1 MKILLM
7 GEYSNV
13 HATLAEGLRKLGH
26 HVTVL
31 SNGDFWKNYP
41 RDIDLVRKP
50 GKLGGIMYLM
60 KLYTIVHKLRGYDIV
75 QLINPMFLE
84 LKAERI
90 FPIYQYLRKHNK
102 KVILGG
108 FGMDYYWVS
117 VCCKDKPLRY
127 SDFNMGNQ
135 LRTNTDALKERKDW
149 LGTEKG
155 RLNQMIAEDCDGI
168 ITGLYE
174 YWACYQPG
182 FPQKTTFIPFPIKP
196 KLITSG
202 NGNSYTN
209 AENHQVIPLDIPK
222 KVKLFIGINKSRSE
236 YKGTDIMLKAAQ
248 AITKKYPDKTE
259 LRIAE
264 SIPFA
269 EYVKMMNGSDAILDQ
284 LYSYTPSMNPLE
296 AMARGIICIG
306 GGEPENYEI
315 IHEDKLRPIINVL
328 PNYESVYQELEH
340 LVLHPELVP
349 LLKQQSIEYINKH
362 HDYIKVAKRYEAFY
376 QKLLIDH
383 SAQTVPLVSLK

>member
-50 GKLGGIMYLM
+50 GKLGGIMYMM
-60 KLYTIVHKLRGYDIV
+60 KLYTNVHKLRGYDIV

-102 KVILGG
+102 KIILGG

-127 SDFNMGNQ
+127 SDFNIGDN

-174 YWACYQPG
+174 YWACYQPS

-196 KLITSG
+196 QLITSG
-202 NGNSYTN
+202 NSNSYIHV
-209 AENHQVIPLDIPK
+209 ENHQVISLDISK

-248 AITKKYPDKTE
+248 DIAKKYPDKTE

-328 PNYESVYQELEH
+328 PNYESVYQQLEH

-349 LLKQQSIEYINKH
+349 LLKQQSIEYISKH

-376 QKLLIDH
+376 QKLLIR
-383 SAQTVPLVSLK
+383 

>member
-26 HVTVL
+26 EVTVL

-50 GKLGGIMYLM
+50 GKLGGIMYMM
-60 KLYTIVHKLRGYDIV
+60 KLYTNVHKLRGYDIV

-102 KVILGG
+102 KIILGG

-127 SDFNMGNQ
+127 SDFNIGDE
-135 LRTNTDALKERKDW
+135 LRTNADALKERKDW

-248 AITKKYPDKTE
+248 AIAKKYPDKTE

-264 SIPFA
+264 NIPFA

-306 GGEPENYEI
+306 GGEPENYKI

-376 QKLLIDH
+376 QKLLIR
-383 SAQTVPLVSLK
+383 

>member
-50 GKLGGIMYLM
+50 GKLGGIIYMM

-84 LKAERI
+84 LKAECI

-127 SDFNMGNQ
+127 SDFNIGDK

-174 YWACYQPG
+174 YWACYQLS

-196 KLITSG
+196 QLITP
-202 NGNSYTN
+202 GNSNSHTYV
-209 AENHQVIPLDIPK
+209 ENHQVIPLDIPK

-248 AITKKYPDKTE
+248 AIAKKYPDKTE

-349 LLKQQSIEYINKH
+349 LLKQQSIEYISKH
-362 HDYIKVAKRYEAFY
+362 HDYIKVAERYEAYY
-376 QKLLIDH
+376 QTLLI
-383 SAQTVPLVSLK
+383 

>member
-1 MKILLM
+1 MKILLI

-50 GKLGGIMYLM
+50 GKLGGIMYM
-60 KLYTIVHKLRGYDIV
+60 IKLYTIVHKLRGYDIV

-127 SDFNMGNQ
+127 SDFNIGNK

-174 YWACYQPG
+174 YWACYQPS

-196 KLITSG
+196 QLITP
-202 NGNSYTN
+202 GNSNSHTYV
-209 AENHQVIPLDIPK
+209 ENHQVIPLDIPK

-248 AITKKYPDKTE
+248 DIAKKYPDKTE

-264 SIPFA
+264 NIPFA

-328 PNYESVYQELEH
+328 PNYESVYQKLEH

-349 LLKQQSIEYINKH
+349 LLKQQSIEYISKH

-376 QKLLIDH
+376 QKLLIR
-383 SAQTVPLVSLK
+383 

>member
-50 GKLGGIMYLM
+50 GKLGGIMYM
-60 KLYTIVHKLRGYDIV
+60 IKLYTIVHKLIGYDIV

-84 LKAERI
+84 LKAECI

-108 FGMDYYWVS
+108 FGMDYYWVN

-127 SDFNMGNQ
+127 SDFNIGDK

-174 YWACYQPG
+174 YWACYQPS

-196 KLITSG
+196 QLITP
-202 NGNSYTN
+202 GNSNSHTYV
-209 AENHQVIPLDIPK
+209 ENHQVIPLDIPK

-248 AITKKYPDKTE
+248 AIAKKYPDKTE

-264 SIPFA
+264 NIPFA

-328 PNYESVYQELEH
+328 PNYESVYQKLEH

-349 LLKQQSIEYINKH
+349 LLKQQSIEYISKH

-376 QKLLIDH
+376 QKLLIR
-383 SAQTVPLVSLK
+383 

>member
-50 GKLGGIMYLM
+50 GKLGGIMYMM
-60 KLYTIVHKLRGYDIV
+60 KLYTNVHKLKGYDIV

-102 KVILGG
+102 KIILGG

-127 SDFNMGNQ
+127 SDFNIGDE
-135 LRTNTDALKERKDW
+135 LRTNADALKERKDW

-174 YWACYQPG
+174 YWACYQPS

-196 KLITSG
+196 QLITSE
-202 NGNSYTN
+202 NTNSYTYV
-209 AENHQVIPLDIPK
+209 ENHQVISLDIPK
-222 KVKLFIGINKSRSE
+222 KVKLFIGINKNRSE

-248 AITKKYPDKTE
+248 AIAKKYPDKTE

-376 QKLLIDH
+376 QKLLIR
-383 SAQTVPLVSLK
+383 

>member
-50 GKLGGIMYLM
+50 GKLGGIMYMM

-127 SDFNMGNQ
+127 SDFNIGEE
-135 LRTNTDALKERKDW
+135 LRTNSDALKERKDW

-168 ITGLYE
+168 VTGLYE
-174 YWACYQPG
+174 YWACYQPS

-196 KLITSG
+196 QLITP
-202 NGNSYTN
+202 GNSNSHTYV
-209 AENHQVIPLDIPK
+209 ENHQVISLDIPK
-222 KVKLFIGINKSRSE
+222 KVKLFIGINKNRSE

-248 AITKKYPDKTE
+248 AIAKKYPDKTE

-376 QKLLIDH
+376 QKLLIR
-383 SAQTVPLVSLK
+383 

>member
-50 GKLGGIMYLM
+50 GKLGGIMYM
-60 KLYTIVHKLRGYDIV
+60 IKLYTIVHKLRGYDIV

-127 SDFNMGNQ
+127 SDFNIGDE
-135 LRTNTDALKERKDW
+135 LRTNADALKERKDW

-174 YWACYQPG
+174 YWACYQPS

-196 KLITSG
+196 QLITP
-202 NGNSYTN
+202 GNSNSHTYV
-209 AENHQVIPLDIPK
+209 ENHQIIPLDIPK

-248 AITKKYPDKTE
+248 AIAKKYPDKTE

-264 SIPFA
+264 NIPFA

-349 LLKQQSIEYINKH
+349 LLKQQSIEYISKH

-376 QKLLIDH
+376 QKLLIR
-383 SAQTVPLVSLK
+383 

>member
-26 HVTVL
+26 EVTVL

-50 GKLGGIMYLM
+50 GKLGGIMYMM
-60 KLYTIVHKLRGYDIV
+60 KLYTNVHKLKGYDIV

-102 KVILGG
+102 KIILGG

-127 SDFNMGNQ
+127 SDFNIGDE
-135 LRTNTDALKERKDW
+135 LRTNADALKERKDW

-248 AITKKYPDKTE
+248 AIAKKYPDKTE

-349 LLKQQSIEYINKH
+349 LLKQQSIEYISKH

-376 QKLLIDH
+376 QKLLIR
-383 SAQTVPLVSLK
+383 

>member
-222 KVKLFIGINKSRSE
+222 KIKLFIGINKSRSE

-248 AITKKYPDKTE
+248 AIAKKYPDKAE

-376 QKLLIDH
+376 QKLLIR
-383 SAQTVPLVSLK
+383 

>member
-50 GKLGGIMYLM
+50 GKLGGIMYM
-60 KLYTIVHKLRGYDIV
+60 IKLYTIVHKLRGYDIV

-84 LKAERI
+84 LKAECI

-108 FGMDYYWVS
+108 FGMDYYWVN

-127 SDFNMGNQ
+127 SDFNIGDK

-174 YWACYQPG
+174 YWACYQPS

-196 KLITSG
+196 QLITP
-202 NGNSYTN
+202 GNSNSHTYV
-209 AENHQVIPLDIPK
+209 ENHQVIPLDIPK

-248 AITKKYPDKTE
+248 AIAKKYPDKTE

-264 SIPFA
+264 NIPFA

-376 QKLLIDH
+376 QKLLIR
-383 SAQTVPLVSLK
+383 

>member
-41 RDIDLVRKP
+41 RDINMVRKP
-50 GKLGGIMYLM
+50 GKLGGIMYLI
-60 KLYTIVHKLRGYDIV
+60 KLYTIVHKLHGYDIV

-90 FPIYQYLRKHNK
+90 FPIYRYLRKHNK
-102 KVILGG
+102 RVVLGG

-117 VCCKDKPLRY
+117 VCCNDKPLRY
-127 SDFNMGNQ
+127 SDFNMGSE
-135 LRTNTDALKERKDW
+135 LRTNADALKERKDW
-149 LGTEKG
+149 IGTTKEQ
-155 RLNQMIAEDCDGI
+155 LNRMIAEDCDGI
-168 ITGLYE
+168 VTGLYE
-174 YWACYQPG
+174 YWACYQPS
-182 FPQKTTFIPFPIKP
+182 FPQKTAFIPFPIHTYAQP
-196 KLITSG
+196 S
-202 NGNSYTN
+202 
-209 AENHQVIPLDIPK
+209 DIPPTIPQ

-236 YKGTDIMLKAAQ
+236 YKGTDIMLKAVL
-248 AITKKYPDKTE
+248 AIAKKYPERTE
-259 LRIAE
+259 LRIAQNV
-264 SIPFA
+264 PFSQ
-269 EYVKMMNGSDAILDQ
+269 YVEMMNGSDAILDQ

-296 AMARGIICIG
+296 AMSRGIICIG

-315 IHEDKLRPIINVL
+315 LHEEQLRPIINVL

-340 LVLHPELVP
+340 LVLHPELMIE
-349 LLKQQSIEYINKH
+349 LKRQSIVYINKH
-362 HDYIKVAKRYEAFY
+362 HDYLKVARKYEKYY
-376 QKLLIDH
+376 QKIL
-383 SAQTVPLVSLK
+383 S

>member
-50 GKLGGIMYLM
+50 GKLGGIMYMM

-84 LKAERI
+84 LKAECI

-108 FGMDYYWVS
+108 FGMDYYWVN

-127 SDFNMGNQ
+127 SDFNIGDK

-174 YWACYQPG
+174 YWACYQPS

-196 KLITSG
+196 QLITP
-202 NGNSYTN
+202 GNSNSHTYV
-209 AENHQVIPLDIPK
+209 ENHQVIPLDIPK

-248 AITKKYPDKTE
+248 AIAKKYPDKTE

-264 SIPFA
+264 NIPFA

-376 QKLLIDH
+376 QKLLIR
-383 SAQTVPLVSLK
+383 

>member
-50 GKLGGIMYLM
+50 GKLGGIMYMM
-60 KLYTIVHKLRGYDIV
+60 KLYTIVHKLIGYDIV

-127 SDFNMGNQ
+127 SDFNIGNK

-174 YWACYQPG
+174 YWACYQPS

-196 KLITSG
+196 QLITP
-202 NGNSYTN
+202 GNSNSHTYV
-209 AENHQVIPLDIPK
+209 ENHQVIPLDIPK

-248 AITKKYPDKTE
+248 AIAKKYPDKTE

-328 PNYESVYQELEH
+328 PNYESVYQKLEH

-349 LLKQQSIEYINKH
+349 LLKQQSIEYISKH

-376 QKLLIDH
+376 QKLLIR
-383 SAQTVPLVSLK
+383 

>member
-50 GKLGGIMYLM
+50 GKLGGIMYM
-60 KLYTIVHKLRGYDIV
+60 IKLYTIVHKLIGYDIV

-127 SDFNMGNQ
+127 SDFNIGNK

-174 YWACYQPG
+174 YWACYQPS

-196 KLITSG
+196 QLITSG
-202 NGNSYTN
+202 NSNSHTYV
-209 AENHQVIPLDIPK
+209 ENHQVIPLDIPK

-248 AITKKYPDKTE
+248 AIAKKYPDKTE

-264 SIPFA
+264 NIPFA

-328 PNYESVYQELEH
+328 PNYESVYQKLEH

-349 LLKQQSIEYINKH
+349 LLKQQSIEYISKH

-376 QKLLIDH
+376 QKLLIR
-383 SAQTVPLVSLK
+383 

>member
-1 MKILLM
+1 MKILLL

-127 SDFNMGNQ
+127 SDFNMGEE
-135 LRTNTDALKERKDW
+135 LRTNADALKERKDW

-168 ITGLYE
+168 VTGLYE
-174 YWACYQPG
+174 YWACYQPS

-202 NGNSYTN
+202 NTNSYTYV
-209 AENHQVIPLDIPK
+209 ENHQVISLDIPK
-222 KVKLFIGINKSRSE
+222 KVKLFIGINKNRSE

-248 AITKKYPDKTE
+248 AIAKKYPDKTE

-264 SIPFA
+264 NIPFA

-349 LLKQQSIEYINKH
+349 LLKQQSIEYISKH

-376 QKLLIDH
+376 QKLLIR
-383 SAQTVPLVSLK
+383 

>member
-50 GKLGGIMYLM
+50 GKLGGIMYMM

-84 LKAERI
+84 LKAECI

-127 SDFNMGNQ
+127 SDFNIGDK

-155 RLNQMIAEDCDGI
+155 RLNQMIAENCDGI

-174 YWACYQPG
+174 YWACYQPS

-196 KLITSG
+196 QLITP
-202 NGNSYTN
+202 GNSNSHTYV
-209 AENHQVIPLDIPK
+209 ENHQVIPLDIPK

-248 AITKKYPDKTE
+248 AIAKKYPDKTE

-264 SIPFA
+264 NIPFA

-376 QKLLIDH
+376 QKLLI
-383 SAQTVPLVSLK
+383 

>member
-50 GKLGGIMYLM
+50 GKLGGIMYMM

-84 LKAERI
+84 LKAECI

-127 SDFNMGNQ
+127 SDFNIGNK

-174 YWACYQPG
+174 YWACYQPS

-196 KLITSG
+196 QLITP
-202 NGNSYTN
+202 GNSNSHTYV
-209 AENHQVIPLDIPK
+209 ENHQVIPLDIPK

-248 AITKKYPDKTE
+248 AIAKKYPDKTE

-264 SIPFA
+264 NIPFA

-376 QKLLIDH
+376 QKLLIR
-383 SAQTVPLVSLK
+383 

>member
-50 GKLGGIMYLM
+50 GKLGGIMYM
-60 KLYTIVHKLRGYDIV
+60 IKLYTIVHKLRGYDIV

-174 YWACYQPG
+174 YWACYQPS

-196 KLITSG
+196 QLITP
-202 NGNSYTN
+202 GNSNSHTYV
-209 AENHQVIPLDIPK
+209 ENHQIIPLDIPK

-248 AITKKYPDKTE
+248 AIAKKYPDKTE

-376 QKLLIDH
+376 QKLLIR
-383 SAQTVPLVSLK
+383 

>member
-50 GKLGGIMYLM
+50 GKLGGIMYMM

-127 SDFNMGNQ
+127 SDFNIGDK

-174 YWACYQPG
+174 YWACYQPS

-196 KLITSG
+196 QLITP
-202 NGNSYTN
+202 GNSNSHTYV
-209 AENHQVIPLDIPK
+209 ENHQVIPLDIPK

-236 YKGTDIMLKAAQ
+236 YKGTDIMQKAAQ
-248 AITKKYPDKTE
+248 AIAKKYPDKTE

-264 SIPFA
+264 NIPFA

-376 QKLLIDH
+376 QKLLIR
-383 SAQTVPLVSLK
+383 

>member
-50 GKLGGIMYLM
+50 GKLGGIMYMM

-90 FPIYQYLRKHNK
+90 FPIYQYLRKYNK

-127 SDFNMGNQ
+127 SDFNIGNK

-174 YWACYQPG
+174 YWACYQPS

-196 KLITSG
+196 QLITP
-202 NGNSYTN
+202 GNSNSHTYV
-209 AENHQVIPLDIPK
+209 EKHQVIPLDIPK

-248 AITKKYPDKTE
+248 AIAKKYPDKTE

-349 LLKQQSIEYINKH
+349 LLKQQSIEYISKH
-362 HDYIKVAKRYEAFY
+362 HDYIKVAKRFEAFY
-376 QKLLIDH
+376 QKLLI
-383 SAQTVPLVSLK
+383 Q

>member
-50 GKLGGIMYLM
+50 GKLGGIMYMM

-84 LKAERI
+84 LKAECI

-108 FGMDYYWVS
+108 FGMDYYWVN

-127 SDFNMGNQ
+127 SDFNIGDK

-174 YWACYQPG
+174 YWACYQPS

-196 KLITSG
+196 QLITP
-202 NGNSYTN
+202 GNSNSHTYV
-209 AENHQVIPLDIPK
+209 ENHQVIPLDIPK

-248 AITKKYPDKTE
+248 AIAKKYPDKTE

-264 SIPFA
+264 NIPFA

-349 LLKQQSIEYINKH
+349 LLKQQSIEYISKH

-376 QKLLIDH
+376 QKLLIR
-383 SAQTVPLVSLK
+383 

>member
-50 GKLGGIMYLM
+50 GKLGGIMYMM
-60 KLYTIVHKLRGYDIV
+60 KLYTNVHKLRGYDIV

-174 YWACYQPG
+174 YWACYQPS

-196 KLITSG
+196 QLITP
-202 NGNSYTN
+202 GNSNSHTYV
-209 AENHQVIPLDIPK
+209 ENHQIIPLDIPK

-248 AITKKYPDKTE
+248 AIAKKYPDKTE

-264 SIPFA
+264 NIPFA

-376 QKLLIDH
+376 QKLLIR
-383 SAQTVPLVSLK
+383 

>member
-50 GKLGGIMYLM
+50 GKLGGIMYMM

-127 SDFNMGNQ
+127 SDFNIGDK

-174 YWACYQPG
+174 YWACYQPS

-196 KLITSG
+196 QLITP
-202 NGNSYTN
+202 GNSNSHTYV
-209 AENHQVIPLDIPK
+209 ENHQVIPLDIPK

-248 AITKKYPDKTE
+248 AIAKKYPDKTE

-328 PNYESVYQELEH
+328 PNYESVYQQLEH

-349 LLKQQSIEYINKH
+349 LLKQQSIEYISKH

-376 QKLLIDH
+376 QKLLIR
-383 SAQTVPLVSLK
+383 

>member
-50 GKLGGIMYLM
+50 GKLGGIMYM
-60 KLYTIVHKLRGYDIV
+60 IKLYTIVHKLRGYDIV

-84 LKAERI
+84 LKAECI

-102 KVILGG
+102 KIILGG

-127 SDFNMGNQ
+127 SDFNIGDK

-174 YWACYQPG
+174 YWACYQPI

-196 KLITSG
+196 QLITP
-202 NGNSYTN
+202 GNSNSHTYV
-209 AENHQVIPLDIPK
+209 ENHQVIPLDIPK

-248 AITKKYPDKTE
+248 AIAKKYPDKTE

-376 QKLLIDH
+376 QKLLIR
-383 SAQTVPLVSLK
+383 

>member
-50 GKLGGIMYLM
+50 GKLGGIMYMM

-168 ITGLYE
+168 VTGLYE
-174 YWACYQPG
+174 YWACYQPS

-196 KLITSG
+196 KLITSE
-202 NGNSYTN
+202 NTNSYTYV
-209 AENHQVIPLDIPK
+209 ENHQVISLDIPK
-222 KVKLFIGINKSRSE
+222 KVKLFIGINKNRSE

-248 AITKKYPDKTE
+248 AIAKKYPDKTE

-328 PNYESVYQELEH
+328 PNYESVYQQLEH

-349 LLKQQSIEYINKH
+349 LLKQQSIEYISKH

-376 QKLLIDH
+376 QKLLIR
-383 SAQTVPLVSLK
+383 

>member
-50 GKLGGIMYLM
+50 GKLGGIMYMM

-84 LKAERI
+84 LKAECI

-127 SDFNMGNQ
+127 SDFNIGDK

-174 YWACYQPG
+174 YWACYQPS

-196 KLITSG
+196 QLITP
-202 NGNSYTN
+202 GNSNSHTYV
-209 AENHQVIPLDIPK
+209 ENHQVIPLDIPK

-248 AITKKYPDKTE
+248 AIAKKYPDKTE

-264 SIPFA
+264 NIPFA

-376 QKLLIDH
+376 QELLIR
-383 SAQTVPLVSLK
+383 

>member
-50 GKLGGIMYLM
+50 GKLGGIMYMM

-127 SDFNMGNQ
+127 SDFNIGDK

-155 RLNQMIAEDCDGI
+155 RLNQMIAKDCDGI

-174 YWACYQPG
+174 YWACYQPS

-196 KLITSG
+196 QLITP
-202 NGNSYTN
+202 GNSNSHTYV
-209 AENHQVIPLDIPK
+209 ENHQVIPLDIPK
-222 KVKLFIGINKSRSE
+222 KIKLFIGINKSRSE

-248 AITKKYPDKTE
+248 AIAKKYPDKTE
-259 LRIAE
+259 LWIAE

-376 QKLLIDH
+376 QKLLIR
-383 SAQTVPLVSLK
+383 

>member
-50 GKLGGIMYLM
+50 GKLGGIMYMM

-84 LKAERI
+84 LKAECI

-117 VCCKDKPLRY
+117 VCCKDKHLRY
-127 SDFNMGNQ
+127 SDFNIGDK

-174 YWACYQPG
+174 YWACYQPS

-196 KLITSG
+196 QLITP
-202 NGNSYTN
+202 GNSNSHTYV
-209 AENHQVIPLDIPK
+209 ENHQVIPLDIPK

-248 AITKKYPDKTE
+248 AIAKKYPDKTE

-264 SIPFA
+264 NIPFA

-376 QKLLIDH
+376 QKLLIR
-383 SAQTVPLVSLK
+383 